1 MKKQLFT
8 PSAQRPKPFKHK
20 RHMTAPA
27 KETVLRSLPTI
38 ASIAAVVG
46 LIIQIIA
53 IGRWS
58 ATQEARMDAADRRT
72 VPIERMYEMFPS
84 RIEWATQVSARNIEM
99 GDLRA
104 MVRETNL
111 KIDQLYQ
118 IQIRRDLVGK

>member
-1 MKKQLFT
+1 
-8 PSAQRPKPFKHK
+8 
-20 RHMTAPA
+20 MTAPA
-27 KETVLRSLPTI
+27 KESFIRSLPTI
-38 ASIAAVVG
+38 ASATAVVG

-53 IGRWS
+53 IGRWA
-58 ATQEARMDAADRRT
+58 ATQEARMDAAERRT

-84 RIEWATQVSARNIEM
+84 RVEWATQVSARNIEM

-118 IQIRRDLVGK
+118 IQMRRDSSGK